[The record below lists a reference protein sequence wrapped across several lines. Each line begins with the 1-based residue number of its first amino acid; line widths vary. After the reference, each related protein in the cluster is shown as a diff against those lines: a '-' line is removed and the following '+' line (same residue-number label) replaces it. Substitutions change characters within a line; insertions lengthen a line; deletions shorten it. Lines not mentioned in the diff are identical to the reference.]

1 MNQYKELIEVLEGK
15 TGFLLITHEDPDGDA
30 IGATL
35 SLYYYLVHLG
45 KDVLAVSRDNV
56 PPFFSF
62 LDEHKILKNDFLTG
76 DYEVIILIDNGD
88 LKRTGFAERIKKA
101 KKSGKIIINIDH
113 HPQNDIWKLADIN
126 IALPQYSSTS
136 EIIYEILA
144 SSGYEINSTVAT
156 ALLAGVYYDTG
167 GFQHSNTSKKVM
179 DIVSDLLKK
188 GARLKR
194 ISKNI
199 AKARSVNM
207 LKLWGIAL
215 NRIKIATEFG
225 LAYTVLTQEDIR
237 YTGASEEEISGLVNL
252 INSAAE
258 AEASLLIYESDNGN
272 IKGSLRTESD
282 KVDVSALA
290 KLFGGGGHK
299 KASGFSFGGKIIRK
313 GDGWRIS

>member
-1 MNQYKELIEVLEGK
+1 MKQYNELNKVLEGK
-15 TGFLLITHEDPDGDA
+15 TGFLLITHEEPDGDA

-35 SLYYYLVHLG
+35 SLYSFLSDSG
-45 KDVLAVSRDNV
+45 KKVLAVSRDSV

-62 LDEHKILKNDFLTG
+62 LDENKLLNSDFLVG

-88 LKRTGFAERIKKA
+88 LKRTGFADRIKKA
-101 KKSGKIIINIDH
+101 KRSGKTIINIDH

-126 IALPQYSSTS
+126 IAFPSYSSTS
-136 EIIYEILA
+136 EIMYEILTVN
-144 SSGYEINSTVAT
+144 GYEIDSTVAT
-156 ALLAGVYYDTG
+156 ALLAGIYYDTG

-179 DIVSDLLKK
+179 DIVSDLLKR
-188 GARLKR
+188 GARLKK

-215 NRIKIATEFG
+215 NRITIVKEFG
-225 LAYTVLTQEDIR
+225 LAYSVLTQDDIR

-299 KASGFSFGGKIIRK
+299 KASGFSFSGRITKVGEN
-313 GDGWRIS
+313 WRLD